1 MANQVFQLVVRTGPR
16 PGQIYPLELDVLN
29 IGRDP
34 LSDIVLDD
42 SEVSRH
48 HARLT
53 RTAAGYELQDMGS
66 TNGSFVDGQRL
77 SGKAAALKPGQVV
90 MLGSNVTLVYQAL
103 EEHDPM
109 ATVVAPAADIFA
121 STEKAV
127 APVEEVVAPV
137 EEALVEEQP
146 FLEEEAPVVEAP
158 VVEAPVVAAVVEE
171 AFVEEAEPVEIEE
184 DVIFT
189 PVPDA
194 DDLSQLE
201 DELQQASEE
210 SSAEDEDF
218 TATMID
224 DIPQFEEIDE
234 TPEPEVTPLPEE
246 LPAFAAQSM
255 PEEPEMVPQ
264 EPEEL
269 PAFEAPSMPEEP
281 AMAPSEPESLSTFE
295 APPPEPPMREPE
307 RFPEFAEKEDATV
320 IDTGEPLQGFDL
332 QPTPPPV
339 EPEIVSDGGQKSN
352 RNRNLLI
359 AVVAAILLCCFCL
372 IVVGAAGIASGYFT
386 TGF

>member
-42 SEVSRH
+42 LEVSRH
-48 HARLT
+48 HAKLT
-53 RTAAGYELQDMGS
+53 RIAAGYELQDLGS

-77 SGKAAALKPGQVV
+77 SGEATALKPGQVV

-103 EEHDPM
+103 EEPDPM
-109 ATVVAPAADIFA
+109 ATVVAPVADIFA

-127 APVEEVVAPV
+127 APIGEPVASV
-137 EEALVEEQP
+137 EEAIV
-146 FLEEEAPVVEAP
+146 EEEAFVEA
-158 VVEAPVVAAVVEE
+158 EAPIEPAVVEE
-171 AFVEEAEPVEIEE
+171 AVIEEVVVEEAAVEEAVVEE
-184 DVIFT
+184 I
-189 PVPDA
+189 
-194 DDLSQLE
+194 
-201 DELQQASEE
+201 
-210 SSAEDEDF
+210 SAGAEDF

-224 DIPQFEEIDE
+224 DIPSFEEIDV
-234 TPEPEVTPLPEE
+234 TPEPEVTPLPED
-246 LPAFAAQSM
+246 LPSFEAPSI
-255 PEEPEMVPQ
+255 PEEPVMATQ

-269 PAFEAPSMPEEP
+269 PAFEAPSIPVEP

-295 APPPEPPMREPE
+295 APPPEPPMSEPE

-332 QPTPPPV
+332 QPPPPPV
-339 EPEIVSDGGQKSN
+339 EPEIVSEGGQKSD
-352 RNRNLLI
+352 RNRNLII
-359 AVVAAILLCCFCL
+359 AVVAAVLLCCCCL
-372 IVVGAAGIASGYFT
+372 IVAAAAGIASGNLPA
-386 TGF
+386 GF